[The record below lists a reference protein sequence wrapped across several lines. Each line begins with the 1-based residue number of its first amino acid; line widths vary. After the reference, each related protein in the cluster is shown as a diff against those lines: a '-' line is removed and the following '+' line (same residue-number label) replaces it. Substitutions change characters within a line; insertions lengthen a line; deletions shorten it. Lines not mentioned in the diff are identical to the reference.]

1 MGHALRPAPTQFW
14 VHIIGGRTAH
24 ATVQGTIA
32 QENSP
37 EAARVV
43 DISSGSFDSP
53 SVAISLG
60 LAQDWPGK
68 ESAKPI
74 PAGKNT
80 NQGLTLLPSGGAMNK
95 QHWNWRVWGGFSR
108 GPLAPVFF
116 AAFFFQ
122 NR

>member
-24 ATVQGTIA
+24 STVQGTIA

-95 QHWNWRVWGGFSR
+95 QHWNWRCLGGCVVAVPGLFVFS
-108 GPLAPVFF
+108 AVFF
-116 AAFFFQ
+116 
-122 NR
+122 RI